1 MEWRS
6 VGILLAAR
14 KHGETSLIIDT
25 FCPGHGRYLGIVKG
39 GASRKFAPIL
49 QVGAQLD
56 LTWKARL
63 QDHLGSFKV
72 ELVRA
77 RTVHAMSDRILTA
90 GLTSVS
96 TILSRVLP
104 ERQPYDNFY
113 RTTEDLL
120 DLLNQPNVWPLA
132 YLHWELELLTV
143 LGYGLDLSKCAVT
156 GSTKNL
162 RYVSP
167 KTGRAISEKAAGEW
181 VPKLLHLPSII
192 LKGSDNSSSIT
203 DGLNLTGYFLTNKVF
218 NELLVKSPVYERQ
231 RFVKL
236 LTKKASKGIL

>member
-25 FCPGHGRYLGIVKG
+25 FCPGHGRYLGVVKG

-104 ERQPYDNFY
+104 ERQAYDNFY

-120 DLLNQPNVWPLA
+120 DLLNQPNIWPMA
-132 YLHWELELLTV
+132 YLRWELELLTV
-143 LGYGLDLSKCAVT
+143 LGYGLDLSKCAVS
-156 GSTKNL
+156 GSTEKL

-167 KTGRAISEKAAGEW
+167 RTGRAISEQAAGEW
-181 VPKLLHLPSII
+181 VSKLLHLPSII
-192 LKGSDNSSSIT
+192 LKGSGNSDSII
-203 DGLNLTGYFLTNKVF
+203 DGLKLTGYFLTKKVF
-218 NELLVKSPVYERQ
+218 NELSVRSPVSERQ
-231 RFVKL
+231 RFVDL
-236 LTKKASKGIL
+236 LSQKASSGF

>member
-6 VGILLAAR
+6 DGILLATR

-25 FCPGHGRYLGIVKG
+25 FCPKHGRYLGVVKG
-39 GASRKFAPIL
+39 GTSRKFAPIL

-56 LTWKARL
+56 LTWRARL

-77 RTVHAMSDRILTA
+77 RIVNAMSDRVLTA
-90 GLTSVS
+90 GLMAVS
-96 TILSRVLP
+96 TILSGVLP
-104 ERQPYDNFY
+104 EIQAYDEFY

-120 DLLNQPNVWPLA
+120 DLLNQPDIWPLA

-143 LGYGLDLSKCAVT
+143 LGYGLDLSKCAVSGNT
-156 GSTKNL
+156 DNL

-167 KTGRAISEKAAGEW
+167 RTGRAISEEAAAEW
-181 VPKLLHLPSII
+181 APKLLLLPPII
-192 LKGSDNSSSIT
+192 LKGPDSADGIL
-203 DGLNLTGYFLTNKVF
+203 DGLKLTGYFLTKKVF
-218 NELLVKSPVYERQ
+218 NELSVKSPVAERQ
-231 RFVKL
+231 RFIDL
-236 LTKKASKGIL
+236 LRQKVS

>member
-6 VGILLAAR
+6 VGILLATR

-25 FCPGHGRYLGIVKG
+25 FCPGYGRYLGVVKG
-39 GASRKFAPIL
+39 GASRKFSPIL

-56 LTWKARL
+56 LTWSARL

-77 RTVHAMSDRILTA
+77 RTVNAMNDRILTA
-90 GLTSVS
+90 GLTTVS

-104 ERQPYDNFY
+104 ERHAYDNFY

-120 DLLNQPNVWPLA
+120 DLLSQPKVWPLA
-132 YLHWELELLTV
+132 YLHWELELLSV
-143 LGYGLDLSKCAVT
+143 LGYGLDLSKCAVSGCT
-156 GSTKNL
+156 DNL

-167 KTGRAISEKAAGEW
+167 KTGRAISEQAAGVW
-181 VPKLLHLPSII
+181 ASKLLHLPPII
-192 LKGSDNSSSIT
+192 LKGSQNSGSII
-203 DGLNLTGYFLTNKVF
+203 DGLKLTGYFLTKKVF
-218 NELLVKSPVYERQ
+218 NELSVNSPVSERQ
-231 RFVKL
+231 RFVDL
-236 LTKKASKGIL
+236 LTHNVSSGIL

>member
-25 FCPGHGRYLGIVKG
+25 FCPGHGRYLGVVKG

-77 RTVHAMSDRILTA
+77 RTVHAMSDRILAA

-104 ERQPYDNFY
+104 ERQAYDNFY

-120 DLLNQPNVWPLA
+120 DLLNQPNIWPMA
-132 YLHWELELLTV
+132 YLRWELELLTV
-143 LGYGLDLSKCAVT
+143 LGYGLDLSKCAVS
-156 GSTKNL
+156 GSTEKL

-167 KTGRAISEKAAGEW
+167 RTGRAISEQAAGEW
-181 VPKLLHLPSII
+181 VSKLLHLPSII
-192 LKGSDNSSSIT
+192 LKGSGNSDSII
-203 DGLNLTGYFLTNKVF
+203 DGLKLTGYFLTRKVF
-218 NELLVKSPVYERQ
+218 NELSVRSPVSERQ
-231 RFVKL
+231 RFVDL
-236 LTKKASKGIL
+236 LSQKASSGF

>member
-6 VGILLAAR
+6 DGILLATR

-25 FCPGHGRYLGIVKG
+25 FCPKHGRYLGVVKG
-39 GASRKFAPIL
+39 GTSRKFAPIL

-56 LTWKARL
+56 LTWRARL

-77 RTVHAMSDRILTA
+77 RIVNAMSDRVLTA
-90 GLTSVS
+90 GLMAVS
-96 TILSRVLP
+96 TILSGVLP
-104 ERQPYDNFY
+104 ERQAYDKFY

-120 DLLNQPNVWPLA
+120 DLLNQPDIWPLA

-143 LGYGLDLSKCAVT
+143 LGYGLDLSKCAVSGNT
-156 GSTKNL
+156 DNL

-167 KTGRAISEKAAGEW
+167 RTGRAISGEAAGQW
-181 VPKLLHLPSII
+181 APKLLLLPPII
-192 LKGSDNSSSIT
+192 LKGPDNADGIL
-203 DGLNLTGYFLTNKVF
+203 DGLKLTGYFLTNKVF
-218 NELLVKSPVYERQ
+218 NELSVKSPVAERQ
-231 RFVKL
+231 RFIDL
-236 LTKKASKGIL
+236 LRQKVS

>member
-25 FCPGHGRYLGIVKG
+25 FCPGHGRYLGVVKG

-77 RTVHAMSDRILTA
+77 RTVHAMSDRILAA

-104 ERQPYDNFY
+104 ERQAYDNFY

-120 DLLNQPNVWPLA
+120 DLLNQPNIWPLA

-143 LGYGLDLSKCAVT
+143 LGYGLDLSKCAVS
-156 GSTKNL
+156 GSTEKL

-167 KTGRAISEKAAGEW
+167 RTGRAISEQAAGEW
-181 VPKLLHLPSII
+181 VSKLLHLPSII
-192 LKGSDNSSSIT
+192 LKGSGNSDSII
-203 DGLNLTGYFLTNKVF
+203 DGLKLTGYFLTKKVF
-218 NELLVKSPVYERQ
+218 NELSVRSPVSERK
-231 RFVKL
+231 RFVDL
-236 LTKKASKGIL
+236 LSQKASSGF

>member
-1 MEWRS
+1 MG
-6 VGILLAAR
+6 V
-14 KHGETSLIIDT
+14 
-25 FCPGHGRYLGIVKG
+25 VKG
-39 GASRKFAPIL
+39 GSSRKFAPIL

-56 LTWKARL
+56 LTWRARL

-77 RTVHAMSDRILTA
+77 RTVHAMSDRILAA

-104 ERQPYDNFY
+104 ERQAYDNFY

-120 DLLNQPNVWPLA
+120 DLLNQPVIWPMA
-132 YLHWELELLTV
+132 YLRWELELLTV
-143 LGYGLDLSKCAVT
+143 LGYGLDLSKCAVS
-156 GSTKNL
+156 GSTDNL

-167 KTGRAISEKAAGEW
+167 RTGRAISEQAAGEW

-192 LKGSDNSSSIT
+192 LEGSGNSDSII
-203 DGLNLTGYFLTNKVF
+203 DGLKLTGYFLTKKVF
-218 NELLVKSPVYERQ
+218 NELSVRSPVSERK
-231 RFVKL
+231 RFVDL
-236 LTKKASKGIL
+236 LSQKASSGF

>member
-6 VGILLAAR
+6 IGILLATR
-14 KHGETSLIIDT
+14 KHGETSLIVDT
-25 FCPGHGRYLGIVKG
+25 FCPGHGRYLGVVKG

-104 ERQPYDNFY
+104 ERQAYDNFY
-113 RTTEDLL
+113 RKTEDLL
-120 DLLNQPNVWPLA
+120 DLLDQPNIWPLA

-143 LGYGLDLSKCAVT
+143 LGYGLDLSKCAVS
-156 GSTKNL
+156 GSTENL

-167 KTGRAISEKAAGEW
+167 RTGRAISEQAAGEW

-192 LKGSDNSSSIT
+192 LKGSDRSDSII
-203 DGLNLTGYFLTNKVF
+203 DGLKLTGYFLTKKVF
-218 NELLVKSPVYERQ
+218 NELSTRSPVYERQ
-231 RFVKL
+231 RFIDL
-236 LTKKASKGIL
+236 LGQKDSSRF

>member
-1 MEWRS
+1 MG
-6 VGILLAAR
+6 V
-14 KHGETSLIIDT
+14 
-25 FCPGHGRYLGIVKG
+25 VKG
-39 GASRKFAPIL
+39 GSSRKFAPIL

-56 LTWKARL
+56 LTWRARL

-77 RTVHAMSDRILTA
+77 RTVHAMSDRILAA

-104 ERQPYDNFY
+104 ERQAYDNFY

-120 DLLNQPNVWPLA
+120 DLLNQPVIWPMA
-132 YLHWELELLTV
+132 YLRWELELLTV
-143 LGYGLDLSKCAVT
+143 LGYGLDLSKCAVS
-156 GSTKNL
+156 GSTENL

-167 KTGRAISEKAAGEW
+167 RTGRAISEQAAGEW

-192 LKGSDNSSSIT
+192 LEGSGNSDSII
-203 DGLNLTGYFLTNKVF
+203 DGLKLTGYFLTKKVF
-218 NELLVKSPVYERQ
+218 NELSVRSPVSERK
-231 RFVKL
+231 RFVDL
-236 LTKKASKGIL
+236 VSQKASSGF

>member
-1 MEWRS
+1 MG
-6 VGILLAAR
+6 V
-14 KHGETSLIIDT
+14 
-25 FCPGHGRYLGIVKG
+25 VKG
-39 GASRKFAPIL
+39 GSSRKFAPIL

-56 LTWKARL
+56 LTWRARL

-77 RTVHAMSDRILTA
+77 RTVHAMSDRILAA

-104 ERQPYDNFY
+104 ERQAYDNFY

-120 DLLNQPNVWPLA
+120 DLLNQPVIWPMA
-132 YLHWELELLTV
+132 YLRWELELLTV
-143 LGYGLDLSKCAVT
+143 LGYGLDLSKCAVS
-156 GSTKNL
+156 GSTENL

-167 KTGRAISEKAAGEW
+167 RTGRAISEQAAGEW

-192 LKGSDNSSSIT
+192 LEGSGNSDSII
-203 DGLNLTGYFLTNKVF
+203 DGLKLTGYFLTKKVF
-218 NELLVKSPVYERQ
+218 NELSVRSPVSERK
-231 RFVKL
+231 RFVDL
-236 LTKKASKGIL
+236 LSQKASSDF

>member
-6 VGILLAAR
+6 VGILLATR

-25 FCPGHGRYLGIVKG
+25 FCPGQGRYMGVVKG

-56 LTWKARL
+56 LTWRARL

-77 RTVHAMSDRILTA
+77 RTVHAMGDRILAA

-96 TILSRVLP
+96 KILSRVLP
-104 ERQPYDNFY
+104 ERQAYDNFY

-120 DLLNQPNVWPLA
+120 DLLNQPNIWPMA
-132 YLHWELELLTV
+132 YLRWELELLTV
-143 LGYGLDLSKCAVT
+143 LGYGLDLSKCAVS
-156 GSTKNL
+156 GSTEKL

-167 KTGRAISEKAAGEW
+167 RTGRAISEQAAGEW
-181 VPKLLHLPSII
+181 VSKLLHLPSII
-192 LKGSDNSSSIT
+192 LKGSGNSDSII
-203 DGLNLTGYFLTNKVF
+203 DGLKLTGYFLTKKVF
-218 NELLVKSPVYERQ
+218 NELSVRSPVSERQ
-231 RFVKL
+231 RFVDL
-236 LTKKASKGIL
+236 LSQKASSGF

>member
-25 FCPGHGRYLGIVKG
+25 FCPGHGRYLGVVKG

-77 RTVHAMSDRILTA
+77 RTVHAMSDRILAA
-90 GLTSVS
+90 GLMSVS

-104 ERQPYDNFY
+104 ERQAYDNFY

-120 DLLNQPNVWPLA
+120 DLLNQPNIWPMA
-132 YLHWELELLTV
+132 YLRWELELLTV
-143 LGYGLDLSKCAVT
+143 LGYGLDLSKCAVS
-156 GSTKNL
+156 GSTEKL

-167 KTGRAISEKAAGEW
+167 RTGRAISEQAAGEW
-181 VPKLLHLPSII
+181 VSKLLHLPSII
-192 LKGSDNSSSIT
+192 LKGSGNSDSII
-203 DGLNLTGYFLTNKVF
+203 DGLKLTGYFLTKKVF
-218 NELLVKSPVYERQ
+218 NELSVRSPVSERQ
-231 RFVKL
+231 RFVDL
-236 LTKKASKGIL
+236 LSQKASSDF

>member
-25 FCPGHGRYLGIVKG
+25 FCPGHGRCLGIVRG
-39 GASRKFAPIL
+39 GTSRKFAPIL

-77 RTVHAMSDRILTA
+77 RTVHAMSDRILAA
-90 GLTSVS
+90 GLMSVS

-104 ERQPYDNFY
+104 ERQAYDNFY

-120 DLLNQPNVWPLA
+120 DLLNQPNIWPMA
-132 YLHWELELLTV
+132 YLRWELELLTV
-143 LGYGLDLSKCAVT
+143 LGYGLDLSKCAVS
-156 GSTKNL
+156 GSTDKL

-167 KTGRAISEKAAGEW
+167 RTGRAISEQAAGEW
-181 VPKLLHLPSII
+181 VSKLLHLPSII
-192 LKGSDNSSSIT
+192 LKGSGNSDSII
-203 DGLNLTGYFLTNKVF
+203 DGLKLTGYFLTKKVF
-218 NELLVKSPVYERQ
+218 NELSVRSPISERQ
-231 RFVKL
+231 RFVDL
-236 LTKKASKGIL
+236 LSQKASSGF

>member
-1 MEWRS
+1 
-6 VGILLAAR
+6 
-14 KHGETSLIIDT
+14 
-25 FCPGHGRYLGIVKG
+25 LGIVKG

-77 RTVHAMSDRILTA
+77 RTVHAMSDRILAA
-90 GLTSVS
+90 GLMSVS

-104 ERQPYDNFY
+104 ERQAYDNFY

-120 DLLNQPNVWPLA
+120 DLLNQPNIWPMA
-132 YLHWELELLTV
+132 YLRWELELLTV
-143 LGYGLDLSKCAVT
+143 LGYGLDLSKCAVS
-156 GSTKNL
+156 GSTEKL

-167 KTGRAISEKAAGEW
+167 RTGRAISEQAAGEW
-181 VPKLLHLPSII
+181 VSKLLHLPSII
-192 LKGSDNSSSIT
+192 LKGSGNSDSII
-203 DGLNLTGYFLTNKVF
+203 DGLKLTGYFLTKKVF
-218 NELLVKSPVYERQ
+218 NELSVRSPVSERQ
-231 RFVKL
+231 RFVDL
-236 LTKKASKGIL
+236 LSQKASSGF

>member
-25 FCPGHGRYLGIVKG
+25 FCPGHGRYLGVVKG

-77 RTVHAMSDRILTA
+77 RTVHAMSDRILAA

-104 ERQPYDNFY
+104 ERQAYDNFY

-120 DLLNQPNVWPLA
+120 DLLNQPVIWPMA
-132 YLHWELELLTV
+132 YLRWELELLTV
-143 LGYGLDLSKCAVT
+143 LGYGLDLSKCAVS
-156 GSTKNL
+156 GSTENL

-167 KTGRAISEKAAGEW
+167 RTGRAISEQAAGEW

-192 LKGSDNSSSIT
+192 LEGSGNSDSII
-203 DGLNLTGYFLTNKVF
+203 DGLKLTGYFLTKKVF
-218 NELLVKSPVYERQ
+218 NELSVRSPVSERK
-231 RFVKL
+231 RFVDL
-236 LTKKASKGIL
+236 LSQKASSGF

>member
-25 FCPGHGRYLGIVKG
+25 FCPGHGRCLGIVRG
-39 GASRKFAPIL
+39 GTSRKFAPIL

-77 RTVHAMSDRILTA
+77 RTVHAMSDRILAA
-90 GLTSVS
+90 GLMSVS

-104 ERQPYDNFY
+104 ERQAYDNFY

-120 DLLNQPNVWPLA
+120 DLLNQPNIWPMA
-132 YLHWELELLTV
+132 YLRWELELLTV
-143 LGYGLDLSKCAVT
+143 LGYGLDLSQCAVS
-156 GSTKNL
+156 GSTEKL

-167 KTGRAISEKAAGEW
+167 RTGRAISEQAAGGW

-192 LKGSDNSSSIT
+192 LEGSGTSDSII
-203 DGLNLTGYFLTNKVF
+203 DGLKLTGYFLTKKVF
-218 NELLVKSPVYERQ
+218 NELSVRSPVSERK
-231 RFVKL
+231 RFVDL
-236 LTKKASKGIL
+236 LSQKASSGF

>member
-1 MEWRS
+1 MG
-6 VGILLAAR
+6 V
-14 KHGETSLIIDT
+14 
-25 FCPGHGRYLGIVKG
+25 VKG
-39 GASRKFAPIL
+39 GSSRKFAPIL

-56 LTWKARL
+56 LTWRARL

-77 RTVHAMSDRILTA
+77 RTVHAMSDRILAA

-104 ERQPYDNFY
+104 ERQAYDNFY

-120 DLLNQPNVWPLA
+120 DLLNQPVIWPMA
-132 YLHWELELLTV
+132 YLRWELELLTV
-143 LGYGLDLSKCAVT
+143 LGYGLDLSKCAVS
-156 GSTKNL
+156 GSTENL

-167 KTGRAISEKAAGEW
+167 RTGRAISEQAAGEW

-192 LKGSDNSSSIT
+192 LEGSGNSDSII
-203 DGLNLTGYFLTNKVF
+203 DGLKLTGYFLTKKVF
-218 NELLVKSPVYERQ
+218 NELSVRSPVSERK
-231 RFVKL
+231 RFVDL
-236 LTKKASKGIL
+236 LTQKASSGF

>member
-1 MEWRS
+1 MG
-6 VGILLAAR
+6 V
-14 KHGETSLIIDT
+14 
-25 FCPGHGRYLGIVKG
+25 VKG
-39 GASRKFAPIL
+39 GSSRKFAPIL

-56 LTWKARL
+56 LTWRARL

-77 RTVHAMSDRILTA
+77 RTVHAMSDRILAA

-104 ERQPYDNFY
+104 ERQAYDNFY

-120 DLLNQPNVWPLA
+120 DLLNQPVIWPMA
-132 YLHWELELLTV
+132 YLRWELELLTV
-143 LGYGLDLSKCAVT
+143 LGYGLDLSKCAVS
-156 GSTKNL
+156 GSTENL

-167 KTGRAISEKAAGEW
+167 RTGRAISEQAAGEW

>member
-1 MEWRS
+1 MG
-6 VGILLAAR
+6 V
-14 KHGETSLIIDT
+14 
-25 FCPGHGRYLGIVKG
+25 VKG
-39 GASRKFAPIL
+39 GSSRKFAPIL

-56 LTWKARL
+56 LTWRARL

-77 RTVHAMSDRILTA
+77 RTVHAMSDRILAA

-104 ERQPYDNFY
+104 ERQAYDNFY

-120 DLLNQPNVWPLA
+120 DLLNQPVIWPMA
-132 YLHWELELLTV
+132 YLRWELELLTV
-143 LGYGLDLSKCAVT
+143 LGYGLDLSKCAVS
-156 GSTKNL
+156 GSTENL

-167 KTGRAISEKAAGEW
+167 KTGRAISEQAAGEW

-192 LKGSDNSSSIT
+192 LEGSGNSDSII
-203 DGLNLTGYFLTNKVF
+203 DGLKLTGYFLTKKVF
-218 NELLVKSPVYERQ
+218 NELSVRSPVSERK
-231 RFVKL
+231 RFVDL
-236 LTKKASKGIL
+236 LSQKASSGF

>member
-1 MEWRS
+1 MG
-6 VGILLAAR
+6 V
-14 KHGETSLIIDT
+14 
-25 FCPGHGRYLGIVKG
+25 VKG
-39 GASRKFAPIL
+39 GSSRKFAPIL

-56 LTWKARL
+56 LTWRARL

-77 RTVHAMSDRILTA
+77 RTVHAMNDRILAA

-104 ERQPYDNFY
+104 ERQAYDNFY

-120 DLLNQPNVWPLA
+120 DLLNQPNIWPMA
-132 YLHWELELLTV
+132 YLRWELELLTV
-143 LGYGLDLSKCAVT
+143 LGYGLDLSKCAVS
-156 GSTKNL
+156 GSTENL

-167 KTGRAISEKAAGEW
+167 RTGRAISEQAAGEW

-192 LKGSDNSSSIT
+192 LEGSGNSESII
-203 DGLNLTGYFLTNKVF
+203 DGLKLTGYFLTKKVF
-218 NELLVKSPVYERQ
+218 NEFSVRSPVSERQ
-231 RFVKL
+231 RFVDL
-236 LTKKASKGIL
+236 LSQKASSGF

>member
-25 FCPGHGRYLGIVKG
+25 FCPGHGRYLGVVKG

-56 LTWKARL
+56 LTWRARL
-63 QDHLGSFKV
+63 QGHLGSFKV

-77 RTVHAMSDRILTA
+77 RTVHAMSDRILAA
-90 GLTSVS
+90 GLMSVS

-104 ERQPYDNFY
+104 ERQAYDNFY

-120 DLLNQPNVWPLA
+120 DLLNQPNIWPMA
-132 YLHWELELLTV
+132 YLRWELELLTV
-143 LGYGLDLSKCAVT
+143 LGYGLDLSKCAVS

-162 RYVSP
+162 CYVSP
-167 KTGRAISEKAAGEW
+167 RTGRAISEQAAGEW

-192 LKGSDNSSSIT
+192 LEGSGNSDSII
-203 DGLNLTGYFLTNKVF
+203 DGLKLTGYFLTKKVF
-218 NELLVKSPVYERQ
+218 NELSVRSPVSERQ
-231 RFVKL
+231 RFVDL
-236 LTKKASKGIL
+236 LSQKASSGF